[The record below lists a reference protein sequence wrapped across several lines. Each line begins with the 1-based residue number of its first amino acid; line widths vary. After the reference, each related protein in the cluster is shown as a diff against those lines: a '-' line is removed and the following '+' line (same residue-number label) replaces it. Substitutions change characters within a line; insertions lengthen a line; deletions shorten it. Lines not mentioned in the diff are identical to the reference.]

1 MRSAASTDNSH
12 NRALDGLRF
21 FAFLLVFFF
30 HALQGSRWGNW
41 PVIRFGFLG
50 VPIFFVLSGFLIGG
64 ILLDL
69 RAKERPGFGLAAKLK
84 TFYVRRAL
92 RIFPVYYLF
101 IGILVLLMVLSGQ
114 SDPVARECSPWHL
127 AYLTNLHSFLAGMDR
142 IRQGHF
148 WSLAVEEH
156 FYLLAP
162 LIVLVVRRRTLVRLL
177 AGVILAV
184 AAARYAVYQVGS
196 AQDFWVLSPMQF
208 DLLGL
213 GIATAIIDRHGSF
226 CRIGTRGLRLL
237 GLAGAAFF
245 VLYIRRFYLGRP
257 SIGVWY
263 ATFGPIS
270 LGVATAALVL
280 TLWQEP
286 GRLVS
291 RTLAFR
297 PFAYFGQISYGLY
310 LFHPNCLGWTSK
322 YFGRFSLTNA
332 LIGLVVTLAV
342 AMISWHSFE
351 KPINDLKNRFGYGGK
366 RKRETASAEPARS
379 GAPATDMETLA
390 GFPILPAMVR
400 AEPGSA
406 APHATRRT

>member
-1 MRSAASTDNSH
+1 MPGKSHEAPRAKQLDTGH

-30 HALQGSRWGNW
+30 HALQWSPWGHL
-41 PVIRFGFLG
+41 PFIRFGFLG

-69 RAKERPGFGLAAKLK
+69 KDKERPGFGLGAKLK
-84 TFYVRRAL
+84 TFYIRRAL

-101 IGILVLLMVLSGQ
+101 IGILALLLALSGRP
-114 SDPVARECSPWHL
+114 DPVASDSFFWHL
-127 AYLTNLHSFLAGMDR
+127 SYLTNFRSFFAGMDR

-162 LIVLVVRRRTLVRLL
+162 LVVLLASPRTLVRLL
-177 AGVILAV
+177 AFVIAAV
-184 AAARYAVYQVGS
+184 AGARACVYFTGS
-196 AQDFWVLSPMQF
+196 PRDFWVLSPMQF

-213 GIATAIIDRHGSF
+213 GIATAIIQRKGKF
-226 CRIGTRGLRLL
+226 LGIGATGLRFI

-257 SIGVWY
+257 GIGIWY

-280 TLWQEP
+280 TLWQRP
-286 GRLVS
+286 DWPVARFFGFS
-291 RTLAFR
+291 

-310 LFHPNCLGWTSK
+310 LFHPNCLGWSTK
-322 YFGRFSLTNA
+322 HFGNYNLTNA
-332 LIGLVVTLAV
+332 FAGLTVTLAV
-342 AMISWHSFE
+342 AMLSWHVFE
-351 KPINDLKNRFGYGGK
+351 RPINNLKNRFGYAGRRQLERPRAG
-366 RKRETASAEPARS
+366 
-379 GAPATDMETLA
+379 PAT
-390 GFPILPAMVR
+390 
-400 AEPGSA
+400 A
-406 APHATRRT
+406 APLAAPET

>member
-1 MRSAASTDNSH
+1 MSGMSQAPTRAKPPDAGH

-30 HALQGSRWGNW
+30 HALQWSPWGNL
-41 PVIRFGFLG
+41 PFIRFGFLG

-69 RAKERPGFGLAAKLK
+69 KDKVRPGFGLGDKLK

-101 IGILVLLMVLSGQ
+101 IGILALLLALSGRD
-114 SDPVARECSPWHL
+114 DPIARNSFGWHL
-127 AYLTNLHSFLAGMDR
+127 AYLTNFRSFFAGMDS

-162 LIVLVVRRRTLVRLL
+162 LVVLLAKPRTLVRLL
-177 AGVILAV
+177 VLVIAAV
-184 AAARYAVYQVGS
+184 ACARAWIYAVGS
-196 AQDFWVLSPMQF
+196 ARDFWVLSPMQF

-213 GIATAIIDRHGSF
+213 GIATSIIHRKGTFLGIDDR
-226 CRIGTRGLRLL
+226 ILRWL

-257 SIGVWY
+257 GIGIWY
-263 ATFGPIS
+263 ATFGSLS
-270 LGVATAALVL
+270 LGLATAALVL
-280 TLWQEP
+280 TLWQRP
-286 GRLVS
+286 SWLVA
-291 RTLAFR
+291 RFFGFR

-310 LFHPNCLGWTSK
+310 LFHPNCLGWTTK
-322 YFGRFSLTNA
+322 YFGNYNLTNA
-332 LIGLVVTLAV
+332 FVGLSVTLTV
-342 AMISWHSFE
+342 AMLSWHLFE
-351 KPINDLKNRFGYGGK
+351 KPINNLKNRFAYSEK
-366 RKRETASAEPARS
+366 RKAEI
-379 GAPATDMETLA
+379 LA
-390 GFPILPAMVR
+390 GEKAGTPSLAV
-400 AEPGSA
+400 PGI
-406 APHATRRT
+406 